1 MTLRQ
6 LYPAADPT
14 LSVCPIAQWY
24 MPLRGRAFVVNI
36 DLERKI

>member
-6 LYPAADPT
+6 RHPAAVPT

-24 MPLRGRAFVVNI
+24 IPLRGRAFAVNT